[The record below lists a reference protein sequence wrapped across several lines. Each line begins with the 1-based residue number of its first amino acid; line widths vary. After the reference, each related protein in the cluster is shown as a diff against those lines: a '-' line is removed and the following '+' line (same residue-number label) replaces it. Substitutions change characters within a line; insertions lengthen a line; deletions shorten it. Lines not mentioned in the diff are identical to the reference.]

1 MRALIDSDVLVAML
15 DGTED
20 QSPASKAVIQAAVR
34 GRFTG
39 FITPLIAANVM
50 YILRRKWRTTKP
62 ETWRAD
68 IDRVT
73 LDMLATLG
81 MIPVGRPD
89 FIDSITSSFSDKEDG
104 IQYFAAL
111 RSRQVDVIVTCN
123 TKDFVMKGLEAIEPG
138 RFVRDYLK

>member
-20 QSPASKAVIQAAVR
+20 QSPESTAVIQAAVR
-34 GRFTG
+34 GKFTG

-50 YILRRKWRTTKP
+50 YILRRKWRTTRP
-62 ETWRAD
+62 DTWRAD

-89 FIDSITSSFSDKEDG
+89 FIDSITSSFTDKEDG
-104 IQYFAAL
+104 VQYFAAL

-123 TKDFVMKGLEAIEPG
+123 TKDFVMKGLEAIEPE
-138 RFVRDYLK
+138 RFIRQYLK